1 MTSISRL
8 LSTIRRRPRGAGPY
22 RRYWWWTLAL
32 ACGLLLLAAFQAVLF
47 WYDHVE
53 LFQDLQPGFRTR
65 LAVFT
70 GILAVSTLAVFLL
83 VLRYFFQAYVVPLH
97 RLEEDLEAL
106 AVGAPEA
113 RVDAAGAEAASRLAG
128 GLNRLMERY
137 EDSEARVEE
146 RVAEA
151 TASVDAEM
159 KQLGTVLDSLGQ
171 GVIVC
176 DAAGVVV
183 RYNRTARS
191 LLEPS
196 HEPRL
201 GRPVYGIVE
210 KELCDYALET
220 IAAQLAAGVGHP
232 SVEFSAEHA
241 AGDPLWGRI
250 TPVAGDDAPL
260 HGFVLT
266 LEETTRPLSS
276 TELLPAVRVKF
287 HTDPEHALLR
297 ELRFVVFDTETTGLN
312 PSKGD
317 EIISIGAVVVAQGRI
332 VPEEVFETLV
342 NPGIPVSAASTRI
355 HGLTNDDLARQPG
368 IDEALALFARFTEEA
383 VLVAHNA
390 SFDMQF
396 LKRKEGDTGIAL
408 RQPVLCTLVLS
419 AIVHPNQT
427 SHALDTLLPRYGIH
441 RAGRHTA
448 LGDAR
453 MTAELLL
460 KLLPQIEA
468 RGIVTLEQAGRASQ
482 NNPLSRLRY

>member
-8 LSTIRRRPRGAGPY
+8 LATIRRRPRGAGPY

-32 ACGLLLLAAFQAVLF
+32 GCGLLLLAAVQALLF
-47 WYDHVE
+47 WHDHVE

-70 GILAVSTLAVFLL
+70 GILAASTLGVFLL

-106 AVGAPEA
+106 AVGTPEA
-113 RVDAAGAEAASRLAG
+113 RVDAAGAEGAERLAG

-137 EDSEARVEE
+137 QYSEARIGE

-151 TASVDAEM
+151 TASADAET

-171 GVIVC
+171 SVIVC
-176 DAAGVVV
+176 DAAGAVV

-191 LLEPS
+191 LL
-196 HEPRL
+196 EPRL

-220 IAAQLAAGVGHP
+220 VAAQLAAGVRHP
-232 SVEFSAEHA
+232 SVEFTAERA

-250 TPVAGDDAPL
+250 APVAGDDAPL

-266 LEETTRPLSS
+266 LEETARPLSS

-287 HTDPEHALLR
+287 HTDPELALLR
-297 ELRFVVFDTETTGLN
+297 ELRFVVFDTETTGLS

-317 EIISIGAVVVAQGRI
+317 EIISVGAVVVAQGR
-332 VPEEVFETLV
+332 VVAEEVFETLV

-355 HGLTNDDLARQPG
+355 HGLTNDDLEGQPG
-368 IDEALALFARFTEEA
+368 IDETLVAFARFTEEA

-390 SFDMQF
+390 SFDMEF
-396 LKRKEGDTGIAL
+396 LKRKEGDTGIAF
-408 RQPVLCTLVLS
+408 RQPVLCTLILS
-419 AIVHPNQT
+419 AIVHPNQS
-427 SHALDTLLPRYGIH
+427 SHALDTLLTRYGIR
-441 RAGRHTA
+441 RAGRHAA

-460 KLLPQIEA
+460 RLLPQLEA
-468 RGIVTLEQAGRASQ
+468 RGITTLEHAVRASRL
-482 NNPLSRLRY
+482 NPLSRLKY

>member
-1 MTSISRL
+1 M
-8 LSTIRRRPRGAGPY
+8 
-22 RRYWWWTLAL
+22 
-32 ACGLLLLAAFQAVLF
+32 
-47 WYDHVE
+47 
-53 LFQDLQPGFRTR
+53 
-65 LAVFT
+65 
-70 GILAVSTLAVFLL
+70 STLAVFLL

-97 RLEEDLEAL
+97 RLEEDIEAL
-106 AVGAPEA
+106 ALGAPEA
-113 RVDAAGAEAASRLAG
+113 RVDAAGAEAAGRLAG

-232 SVEFSAEHA
+232 SVEFSAERA

-276 TELLPAVRVKF
+276 TELLPAVRVRF

-332 VPEEVFETLV
+332 VAEEVFETLV
-342 NPGIPVSAASTRI
+342 NPGIPVSAASTKI

-383 VLVAHNA
+383 VLVASQRILRHA
-390 SFDMQF
+390 IPQAQGGRHRHRVAPTRALHPRSFRHRSPQPD
-396 LKRKEGDTGIAL
+396 LPRPGHAPAAL
-408 RQPVLCTLVLS
+408 RHPPGRPSHRARRCPDDRGASAQAPPPARGARHRHAGAGRPRLAKQPAFGAQVLAASPDPRDV
-419 AIVHPNQT
+419 IIPR
-427 SHALDTLLPRYGIH
+427 PRY
-441 RAGRHTA
+441 RHTA
-448 LGDAR
+448 PHYRHPGLDPGSRRGTGVGSRSGDA
-453 MTAELLL
+453 APPALD
-460 KLLPQIEA
+460 P
-468 RGIVTLEQAGRASQ
+468 GSSPG
-482 NNPLSRLRY
+482 

>member
-1 MTSISRL
+1 
-8 LSTIRRRPRGAGPY
+8 
-22 RRYWWWTLAL
+22 
-32 ACGLLLLAAFQAVLF
+32 
-47 WYDHVE
+47 
-53 LFQDLQPGFRTR
+53 
-65 LAVFT
+65 
-70 GILAVSTLAVFLL
+70 
-83 VLRYFFQAYVVPLH
+83 
-97 RLEEDLEAL
+97 
-106 AVGAPEA
+106 
-113 RVDAAGAEAASRLAG
+113 
-128 GLNRLMERY
+128 MERY

-232 SVEFSAEHA
+232 SVEFSAERA

-276 TELLPAVRVKF
+276 TELLPAVRVRF

-332 VPEEVFETLV
+332 VAEEVFETLV
-342 NPGIPVSAASTRI
+342 NPGIPVSAASTKI

-460 KLLPQIEA
+460 KLLPQLEA

-482 NNPLSRLRY
+482 NNPLSRLRYWPPPRTRATSSFRGPAIVIPHPTIVIPGLTRDPGGERGWAVGVEMPHPPPWTPGQARGDGCGDMQRRAVPPPVFDRAFHLV

>member
-1 MTSISRL
+1 MIPARSAKH
-8 LSTIRRRPRGAGPY
+8 GGNPY
-22 RRYWWWTLAL
+22 RRYWWWAAGL
-32 ACGLLLLAAFQAVLF
+32 ACGLLLLAALQAVLF
-47 WYDHVE
+47 WHDHVE
-53 LFQDLQPGFRTR
+53 LLADVPASFRAR
-65 LAVFT
+65 LFVFT
-70 GILAVSTLAVFLL
+70 GILAVTTLGAFLL

-106 AVGAPEA
+106 STGGPEA
-113 RVDAAGAEAASRLAG
+113 RAGMAETEDAGRLAG

-137 EDSEARVEE
+137 EDSEARVGK
-146 RVAEA
+146 RIAEA
-151 TASVDAEM
+151 TASVDAEV

-176 DAAGVVV
+176 DARGVVV

-220 IAAQLAAGVGHP
+220 IAGQLAAGVDRP
-232 SVEFSAEHA
+232 SVEFTAERA

-250 TPVAGDDAPL
+250 VPAAAGGAALP
-260 HGFVLT
+260 GFVLT

-276 TELLPAVRVKF
+276 TELLPAVRVRF
-287 HTDPEHALLR
+287 HTDAELALLR

-312 PSKGD
+312 PSRGD
-317 EIISIGAVVVAQGRI
+317 EIISIGAIAVAEGGI
-332 VPEEVFETLV
+332 VAEEVFETLV
-342 NPGIPVSAASTRI
+342 DPGIPVSAASTRV
-355 HGLTNDDLARQPG
+355 HGLTRDDLAGQPS
-368 IDEALALFARFTEEA
+368 IDEALAGFARFTEEA

-390 SFDMQF
+390 SFDMEF
-396 LKRKEGDTGIAL
+396 LRRKEGETGIAF

-419 AIVHPNQT
+419 AILHPNQA
-427 SHALDTLLPRYGIH
+427 SHSLDTLLARYGI
-441 RAGRHTA
+441 RRTGRHTA

-460 KLLPQIEA
+460 RLLPQLEA
-468 RGIVTLEQAGRASQ
+468 RGITTLEQATRASRQ
-482 NNPLSRLRY
+482 NPLSRLKY

>member
-8 LSTIRRRPRGAGPY
+8 LATIRRRPRGAGPY

-32 ACGLLLLAAFQAVLF
+32 GCGLLLLAALQAVLF
-47 WYDHVE
+47 WHDHME

-70 GILAVSTLAVFLL
+70 GILAASTLGVFLL

-113 RVDAAGAEAASRLAG
+113 RVDAAGAEGAERLAG

-137 EDSEARVEE
+137 QDSEARIGE

-151 TASVDAEM
+151 TASADAET

-171 GVIVC
+171 SVIVC
-176 DAAGVVV
+176 DAAGAVV

-191 LLEPS
+191 LL
-196 HEPRL
+196 EPRL

-220 IAAQLAAGVGHP
+220 VAAQLAAGVRHP
-232 SVEFSAEHA
+232 SVEFTAERA

-250 TPVAGDDAPL
+250 APVADDDAPL

-266 LEETTRPLSS
+266 LEETARPLSS

-287 HTDPEHALLR
+287 HTDPELALLR
-297 ELRFVVFDTETTGLN
+297 ELRFVVFDTETTGLS

-317 EIISIGAVVVAQGRI
+317 EIISVGAVVVAQGR
-332 VPEEVFETLV
+332 VVAEEVFETLV

-355 HGLTNDDLARQPG
+355 HGLTNDDLEGQPG
-368 IDEALALFARFTEEA
+368 IDETLVAFARFTEEA

-390 SFDMQF
+390 SFDMEF
-396 LKRKEGDTGIAL
+396 LKRKEGDTGIAF
-408 RQPVLCTLVLS
+408 RQPVLCTLILS
-419 AIVHPNQT
+419 AIVHPNQS
-427 SHALDTLLPRYGIH
+427 SHALDTLLTRYGIR
-441 RAGRHTA
+441 RAGRHAA

-460 KLLPQIEA
+460 RLLPQLEA
-468 RGIVTLEQAGRASQ
+468 RGITTLEHAVRASRL
-482 NNPLSRLRY
+482 NPLSRLKY